1 MVSALH
7 IFSDFFRI
15 PAEEMQLSL
24 LLGTVLGVTA
34 FGPGANRSI
43 SDVQPDIS
51 VVYHEATSKG

>member
-1 MVSALH
+1 MRAGV
-7 IFSDFFRI
+7 
-15 PAEEMQLSL
+15 MQLSV
-24 LLGTVLGVTA
+24 LLGTVLSVTA